1 MNIVFVVAHPD
12 DETLWVGGLL
22 NYLSKLDNVTPHVIC
37 MTGQNNVERY
47 EEFKNSMR
55 IANIKNCVVG
65 DMEIPANG
73 TIPLNDI
80 EGVFNNSLQELKLT
94 TKDIDLLIT
103 HSFYGDEHEHLQHRQ
118 LFNHFFESGI
128 PFAFFS
134 SMTLPVQMACT
145 LKTMKREHNTHLINE
160 AVVLN
165 FDGATHYL
173 QFKVDEQIKNK
184 MLQQYN
190 SINLEEHMQ
199 GYATWDSYIE
209 GLYFKNAEAYEV
221 FKPIVDRMPSPGGP
235 RSFLN

>member
-80 EGVFNNSLQELKLT
+80 EGVFNKSLQELKLT

-118 LFNHFFESGI
+118 LFNHFFESEV

-134 SMTLPVQMACT
+134 SMTLPVQMDCT
-145 LKTMKREHNTHLINE
+145 LKTMKREHNTHLIND

-165 FDGATHYL
+165 FDGA
-173 QFKVDEQIKNK
+173 
-184 MLQQYN
+184 YN